1 MHRSIGS
8 HPTHGADSPLLLEV
22 LMLGRTAL
30 VALASLASMA
40 CANSSGPAEA
50 APGVL
55 AVVPASGATGVSLTA
70 PVVVT
75 FSHSMMPGMEM
86 NVMLHDG
93 VVTGP
98 VIAGSAAWSTDRRTL
113 TFTPSAALKPG
124 TTYLLH
130 LAPTLV
136 AANGQGIDHG
146 ACTSLGGQ
154 TVTGTMMG
162 GGMMGGGMM
171 GSGMMGSGWEMSSGS
186 YGMIFRFT
194 TV

>member
-1 MHRSIGS
+1 
-8 HPTHGADSPLLLEV
+8 
-22 LMLGRTAL
+22 MLGRTAV
-30 VALASLASMA
+30 VALASLATMA
-40 CANSSGPAEA
+40 CANSTGPAEA
-50 APGVL
+50 VPAVL

-70 PVVVT
+70 PVMVT
-75 FSHSMMPGMEM
+75 FSHSMMPGMEA
-86 NVMLHDG
+86 NVLLHEG
-93 VVTGP
+93 LLTGP
-98 VIAGSAAWSTDRRTL
+98 VITGSAAWSTDRRTL

-146 ACTSLGGQ
+146 ACTALGGQ
-154 TVTGTMMG
+154 NVTGAMT
-162 GGMMGGGMM
+162 GGGMM

-194 TV
+194 TA